1 MAPEIG
7 VNGREL
13 LGELAATLEVAGI
26 SEPRREALRLWRDLS
41 GSSTA
46 EALVHP
52 DAPVDAALAS
62 ALRRGAARR
71 SAGEP
76 LAHVA
81 GRAGFR
87 RLLLRSDG
95 RALIPRP
102 ETEGLV
108 DLLLARVRGGIV
120 ADVGTGTGALALAL
134 ASEGAFTAVVAT
146 DISGAALG
154 LAREN
159 VGETGLDVTLVQ
171 SDLCAA
177 LRPGVFDALVSNP
190 PYLSRAEYAALDRGV
205 RGWEPERALVGGLDG
220 SEITTRL
227 LDDARKIL
235 RPGGWIALE
244 LDCSRAAACA
254 RHAGALGWSDVT
266 VLADLFGRD
275 RYLLARRG
283 VAS

>member
-1 MAPEIG
+1 MAPDIG
-7 VNGREL
+7 ITGREL
-13 LGELAATLEVAGI
+13 LSELAGALEAAGVP
-26 SEPRREALRLWRDLS
+26 EPRREVLSLWRDLS
-41 GSSTA
+41 GRSA
-46 EALVHP
+46 AGALVRP
-52 DAPVDAALAS
+52 DAPVDAELAS
-62 ALRRGAARR
+62 ALRRGSARR
-71 SAGEP
+71 AAGEP

-87 RLLLRSDG
+87 RLVLRSDG

-108 DLLLARVRGGIV
+108 DLLLARVRGGMV

-134 ASEGAFTAVVAT
+134 ASEGAFTTVVAT
-146 DISGAALG
+146 DVSDAALA

-159 VGETGLDVTLVQ
+159 VAETGLRVGLVQ

-190 PYLSRAEYAALDRGV
+190 PYLSMAEYTALDQAV
-205 RGWEPERALVGGLDG
+205 RVWEPEGALVGGTGG
-220 SEITTRL
+220 SEITMRL
-227 LDDARKIL
+227 LDDARTVL
-235 RPGGWIALE
+235 RPGGWLALE
-244 LDCSRAAACA
+244 LDCSRAEACA
-254 RHAGALGWSDVT
+254 RHASALGWNEVT

-275 RYLLARRG
+275 RYLLATRR

>member
-7 VNGREL
+7 ITGREL
-13 LGELAATLEVAGI
+13 LSELAATLGAAGVP
-26 SEPRREALRLWRDLS
+26 EPRREALSLWRDLS
-41 GSSTA
+41 GGSA
-46 EALVHP
+46 AGALVHP
-52 DAPVDAALAS
+52 DAPVDAELAS
-62 ALRRGAARR
+62 ALRRGSSRR
-71 SAGEP
+71 AAGEP

-87 RLLLRSDG
+87 RLVLRSDA

-108 DLLLARVRGGIV
+108 DLLLARVRGGMV

-134 ASEGAFTAVVAT
+134 ANEGAFTSVVAT
-146 DISGAALG
+146 DIADAALA

-159 VGETGLDVTLVQ
+159 VAETGVRVGLVQ

-177 LRPGVFDALVSNP
+177 LRPGAFDALVSNP
-190 PYLSRAEYAALDRGV
+190 PYLSMAEYMALDQAV
-205 RGWEPERALVGGLDG
+205 RGWEPEGALVGGTGG
-220 SEITTRL
+220 SEITMRL
-227 LDDARKIL
+227 LDDARTVL
-235 RPGGWIALE
+235 RPGGWLALE
-244 LDCSRAAACA
+244 LDCSRAEACA
-254 RHAGALGWSDVT
+254 RQASALGWNEVT

-275 RYLLARRG
+275 RYLLATRG